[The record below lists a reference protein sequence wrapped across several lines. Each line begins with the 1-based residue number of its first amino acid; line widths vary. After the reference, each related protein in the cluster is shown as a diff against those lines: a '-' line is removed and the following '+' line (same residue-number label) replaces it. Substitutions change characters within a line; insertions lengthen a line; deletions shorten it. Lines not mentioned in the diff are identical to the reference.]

1 MKHVLVLLLSLF
13 SLCAAPTA
21 ADAGARILPDSVAAT
36 ARTEERRP
44 CVRGRV
50 EDTEGRPVPGVAVV
64 MLDADSAYVAAA
76 ASDAEGRFEIVPAVK
91 PYRLLFQHI
100 SYELAALSGASGEA
114 GTVTL
119 HERST
124 GIGAVVVEGERPV
137 VRIEQGRL
145 AYDLQAVVRGKAVNN
160 AYEALTQL
168 PGVSERQGTLTLA
181 GTGSVTVILNGLE
194 KIEIREYITT
204 EPYFRARVTA
214 LRDTTPDLKSIE
226 FEALVDSIRDVALNI
241 INVSPSMPKEAAF
254 AIKNIDSKRGI
265 INFICS
271 NMELTDEDRQSL
283 LEAPGLLAR
292 ARKLLEILIREQQ
305 LAELKN
311 QIQER
316 VKQEIDKQQR
326 DYYLQQQ
333 MRTIQD
339 ELGDGADADIEKMR
353 EEAKK
358 KNWPKE
364 VGETFEKE
372 LQKVERLNPAVA
384 EYSVQMTYLQLLLEL
399 PWNEVTKDNL
409 DLNCARE
416 QLDRDHFGL
425 EEVKERI
432 LEHLAVIKLKGD
444 LKSPILCLYGPP
456 GVGKTSLGKSVA
468 AALGRKFG
476 RISLGGLHDESEIRG
491 HRRTYIGAMPG
502 RIIQTIKRCG
512 SSNPVIILDEVDKV
526 TVSNHGDPSSAL
538 LEVLDPE
545 QNTTFHDNYIDME
558 YDLSKVLFIATANNI
573 ANIAPALRDRMEM
586 INIAGYLIEEKVRI
600 ALDHLL
606 PKQREAHGIKE
617 QELTMAPEVVEGI
630 IAGYTRESGVRSLDK
645 LLAKIARARAKQIA
659 FDEVFAPEVSAREVE
674 KILGMPKFLKEEYEV
689 GGMTGVVT
697 GLAWTEVGGD
707 ILYIESVLTPGKGK
721 VSLTGNLG
729 DVMKESATIA
739 HEWVMAHSK
748 ELGIDPALF
757 EKNDINIHV
766 PEGAIPKDGPSAG
779 ITMVTSI
786 VSTYTGRKVRD
797 RIAMT
802 GETTL
807 RGRVMPVGGVKEKIL
822 AAKRAG
828 INELILSEENRKDI
842 AEIKPEYIDGLTF
855 HYVKTNDEVLKQALI

>member
-1 MKHVLVLLLSLF
+1 MSKKDKIKNIDMDDLKALPDVLDGRHHVIPIVTGGDEVLEEVNVPEILPILTLRSSVLFPGAITPITVGREKSIRLVREVNERNGLLGAVLQRESEVEDP
-13 SLCAAPTA
+13 APDDMYKVGTA
-21 ADAGARILPDSVAAT
+21 ARIIKILEMPN
-36 ARTEERRP
+36 
-44 CVRGRV
+44 GN
-50 EDTEGRPVPGVAVV
+50 
-64 MLDADSAYVAAA
+64 L
-76 ASDAEGRFEIVPAVK
+76 
-91 PYRLLFQHI
+91 
-100 SYELAALSGASGEA
+100 
-114 GTVTL
+114 
-119 HERST
+119 
-124 GIGAVVVEGERPV
+124 
-137 VRIEQGRL
+137 
-145 AYDLQAVVRGKAVNN
+145 
-160 AYEALTQL
+160 
-168 PGVSERQGTLTLA
+168 
-181 GTGSVTVILNGLE
+181 TVILNGLE
-194 KIEIREYITT
+194 KIEVKEYVST
-204 EPYFRARVTA
+204 EPYFQASVTS
-214 LRDTTPDLKSIE
+214 LRDSSPDVKSLE
-226 FEALVDSIRDVALNI
+226 FEALVDSIRDIALGI
-241 INVSPSMPKEAAF
+241 IAISPDMPKEAAF

-271 NMELTDEDRQSL
+271 NLELSDEDRQSL
-283 LEAPGLLAR
+283 LESPGLLAR
-292 ARKLLEILIREQQ
+292 ARKLLEILVREQQ
-305 LAELKN
+305 LVELKN
-311 QIQER
+311 EIQSR

-339 ELGDGADADIEKMR
+339 ELGEGADSELEGLREK
-353 EEAKK
+353 ASK

-364 VGETFEKE
+364 VAELFEKE
-372 LQKVERLNPAVA
+372 ITKLERLNPAVA
-384 EYSVQMTYLQLLLEL
+384 EYSVQVTYLQLMLEL
-399 PWNEVTKDNL
+399 PWNDVTQDNL
-409 DLNCARE
+409 DLKCARE
-416 QLDRDHFGL
+416 QLDHDHFGL
-425 EEVKERI
+425 DEVKERL

-476 RISLGGLHDESEIRG
+476 RISLGGLHDEAEIRG

-545 QNTTFHDNYIDME
+545 QNTTFHDNYLDTE

-573 ANIAPALRDRMEM
+573 GNINPALRDRMEM
-586 INIAGYLIEEKVRI
+586 INIPGYILEEKVRI
-600 ALDHLL
+600 GLDHLL
-606 PKQREAHGIKE
+606 PKQMTAHGIPE
-617 QELTMAPEVVEGI
+617 GQLVLTPEVVEQV

-645 LLAKIARARAKQIA
+645 HLAKIARYRAKQIA
-659 FDEVFAPEVSAREVE
+659 FEEAYTPELTQADVE
-674 KILGMPKFLKEEYEV
+674 KILGIPKFLREEYEV
-689 GGMTGVVT
+689 GDMVGVVT

-729 DVMKESATIA
+729 EVMKESATIA
-739 HEWVMAHSK
+739 HEWVMAHHK
-748 ELGIDPALF
+748 ELGIDPEMF

-786 VSTYTGRKVRD
+786 VSTYTGRKVRE

-807 RGRVMPVGGVKEKIL
+807 RGRVMPVGGIKEKIL

-828 INELILSEENRKDI
+828 IKELILSEDNRKDI
-842 AEIKPEYIDGLTF
+842 SEIKAEYIDGLTF
-855 HYVKTNDEVLKQALI
+855 HYVRTNEDVLRLALEEKK

>member
-1 MKHVLVLLLSLF
+1 MSKKDKIKNIDMDDLKALPDVLDGRHHVIPIVTGGDEVLEEVNVPEILPILTLRSSVLFPGAITPITVGREKSIRLVREVNERNGLLGAVLQRESEVEDP
-13 SLCAAPTA
+13 APDDMYKVGTA
-21 ADAGARILPDSVAAT
+21 ARIIKILEMPN
-36 ARTEERRP
+36 
-44 CVRGRV
+44 GN
-50 EDTEGRPVPGVAVV
+50 
-64 MLDADSAYVAAA
+64 L
-76 ASDAEGRFEIVPAVK
+76 
-91 PYRLLFQHI
+91 
-100 SYELAALSGASGEA
+100 
-114 GTVTL
+114 
-119 HERST
+119 
-124 GIGAVVVEGERPV
+124 
-137 VRIEQGRL
+137 
-145 AYDLQAVVRGKAVNN
+145 
-160 AYEALTQL
+160 
-168 PGVSERQGTLTLA
+168 
-181 GTGSVTVILNGLE
+181 TVILNGLE
-194 KIEIREYITT
+194 KIEVKEYVST
-204 EPYFRARVTA
+204 EPYFQASVTP
-214 LRDTTPDLKSIE
+214 LRDSSPDVKSLE
-226 FEALVDSIRDVALNI
+226 FEALVDSIRDIALGI
-241 INVSPSMPKEAAF
+241 IAISPDMPKEAAF

-271 NMELTDEDRQSL
+271 NLELSDEDRQSL
-283 LEAPGLLAR
+283 LESPGLLAR
-292 ARKLLEILIREQQ
+292 ARKLLEILVREQQ
-305 LAELKN
+305 LVELKN
-311 QIQER
+311 EIQSR

-339 ELGDGADADIEKMR
+339 ELGEGADSELEGLREK
-353 EEAKK
+353 ASK

-364 VGETFEKE
+364 VAELFEKE
-372 LQKVERLNPAVA
+372 ITKLERLNPAVA
-384 EYSVQMTYLQLLLEL
+384 EYSVQVTYLQLMLEL
-399 PWNEVTKDNL
+399 PWNDVTQDNL
-409 DLNCARE
+409 DLKCARE
-416 QLDRDHFGL
+416 QLDHDHFGL
-425 EEVKERI
+425 DEVKERL

-476 RISLGGLHDESEIRG
+476 RISLGGLHDEAEIRG

-545 QNTTFHDNYIDME
+545 QNTTFHDNYLDTE

-573 ANIAPALRDRMEM
+573 GNINPALRDRMEM
-586 INIAGYLIEEKVRI
+586 INIPGYILEEKVRI
-600 ALDHLL
+600 GLDHLL
-606 PKQREAHGIKE
+606 PKQMTAHGIPE
-617 QELTMAPEVVEGI
+617 GQLVLTPEVVEQV

-645 LLAKIARARAKQIA
+645 HLAKIARYRAKQIA
-659 FDEVFAPEVSAREVE
+659 FEEAYTPELTQADVE
-674 KILGMPKFLKEEYEV
+674 KILGIPKFLREEYEV
-689 GGMTGVVT
+689 GDMVGVVTGLGGMTGVVT

-729 DVMKESATIA
+729 EVMKESATIA
-739 HEWVMAHSK
+739 HEWVMAHHK
-748 ELGIDPALF
+748 ELGIDPEMF

-786 VSTYTGRKVRD
+786 VSTYTGRKVRE

-807 RGRVMPVGGVKEKIL
+807 RGRVMPVGGIKEKIL

-828 INELILSEENRKDI
+828 IKELILSEDNRKDI
-842 AEIKPEYIDGLTF
+842 SEIKAEYIDGLTF
-855 HYVKTNDEVLKQALI
+855 HYVRTNEDVLRLALEEKK

>member
-1 MKHVLVLLLSLF
+1 MSKKDKIEAIEVDDVGMLPELLDGKHRVIPIVTGNDDPVEECEIPEELPILTLRSSVLFPGAITPITVGRDKSISLVRDVNAQDGILGAVLQRESQVEN
-13 SLCAAPTA
+13 PQPEDMYKVGTA
-21 ADAGARILPDSVAAT
+21 AKIIKILEMPN
-36 ARTEERRP
+36 
-44 CVRGRV
+44 GN
-50 EDTEGRPVPGVAVV
+50 
-64 MLDADSAYVAAA
+64 L
-76 ASDAEGRFEIVPAVK
+76 
-91 PYRLLFQHI
+91 
-100 SYELAALSGASGEA
+100 
-114 GTVTL
+114 
-119 HERST
+119 
-124 GIGAVVVEGERPV
+124 
-137 VRIEQGRL
+137 
-145 AYDLQAVVRGKAVNN
+145 
-160 AYEALTQL
+160 
-168 PGVSERQGTLTLA
+168 
-181 GTGSVTVILNGLE
+181 TVILNGLK
-194 KIEIREYITT
+194 KIQIEEYVAT
-204 EPYFRARVTA
+204 EPYFKARVTS
-214 LRDTTPDLKSIE
+214 LSDSDPETNNVE
-226 FEALVDSIRDVALNI
+226 FEALVDSIRDVALEI
-241 INVSPSMPKEAAF
+241 INVSPSMPKEATF

-271 NMELTDEDRQSL
+271 NLDLSDEDRQAL

-305 LAELKN
+305 LANLKN
-311 QIQER
+311 EIQER
-316 VKQEIDKQQR
+316 VKHEIDQQQR
-326 DYYLQQQ
+326 EYYLQQQ

-339 ELGDGADADIEKMR
+339 ELGDSTDAEIDKMR
-353 EEAKK
+353 EDAAK

-409 DLNCARE
+409 DLKCARE
-416 QLDRDHFGL
+416 QLDHDHFGL

-502 RIIQTIKRCG
+502 RIIQTIRRCG
-512 SSNPVIILDEVDKV
+512 SSNPVIILDEVDKL

-573 ANIAPALRDRMEM
+573 GNIAPALRDRMEM
-586 INIAGYLIEEKVRI
+586 INIPGYLLEEKIQI
-600 ALDHLL
+600 AQHHLI
-606 PKQREAHGIKE
+606 PKQKEAHGIKQGE
-617 QELTMAPEVVEGI
+617 MSLTDEAVEKI
-630 IAGYTRESGVRSLDK
+630 ISGYTREAGVRSLDK
-645 LLAKIARARAKQIA
+645 NLAKISRHRAKEIA
-659 FDEVFAPEVSAREVE
+659 FEDAFAEEVDTKKVEEV
-674 KILGMPKFLKEEYEV
+674 LGMPKFLNDQYEV
-689 GGMTGVVT
+689 GGMVGVVT

-707 ILYIESVLTPGKGK
+707 ILYIESVLTPGKGRI
-721 VSLTGNLG
+721 SLTGNLG

-739 HEWVMAHSK
+739 HEWVMAHHE
-748 ELGIDPALF
+748 ELGIDRKMF
-757 EKNDINIHV
+757 EEHDINIHV

-786 VSTYTGRKVRD
+786 VSSYTGRKVAD

-807 RGRVMPVGGVKEKIL
+807 RGRVLPVGGVKEKIL

-828 INELILSEENRKDI
+828 ITELILSEENRKDI
-842 AEIKPEYIDGLTF
+842 SEIKAEYIDGLTF
-855 HYVKTNDEVLKQALI
+855 HYVKTNQDVLQLALK

>member
-1 MKHVLVLLLSLF
+1 MSKKDKIIETIEVEDASLLPELLDGKHHVIPIVTGGDEVAEEVEVPEIIPILTLRSSVLFPGAITPITVGRDKSISLVRAVNAEGGILGAVLQRESDVEDP
-13 SLCAAPTA
+13 APDDMYKVGTA
-21 ADAGARILPDSVAAT
+21 ARIIKILEMPN
-36 ARTEERRP
+36 
-44 CVRGRV
+44 GN
-50 EDTEGRPVPGVAVV
+50 
-64 MLDADSAYVAAA
+64 L
-76 ASDAEGRFEIVPAVK
+76 
-91 PYRLLFQHI
+91 
-100 SYELAALSGASGEA
+100 
-114 GTVTL
+114 
-119 HERST
+119 
-124 GIGAVVVEGERPV
+124 
-137 VRIEQGRL
+137 
-145 AYDLQAVVRGKAVNN
+145 
-160 AYEALTQL
+160 
-168 PGVSERQGTLTLA
+168 
-181 GTGSVTVILNGLE
+181 TVILNGLE

-364 VGETFEKE
+364 VGET
-372 LQKVERLNPAVA
+372 
-384 EYSVQMTYLQLLLEL
+384 LQLLLEL

-586 INIAGYLIEEKVRI
+586 INIPGYLIEEKVRI